1 MKYLG
6 NKVGNGLALGKV
18 YIINTKIPKIEKKT
32 LITDDEITKEKE
44 SLKVILNE
52 VVKDYEKLEKEAS
65 EDEIRQL
72 CNFYKILLNS
82 NSLITSMEEVIDK
95 EKCDRNEAI
104 TKVMKRKANE
114 LSLVDNAYL
123 KERSKDIEDVTN
135 KLLRK
140 SLGIKEIDL
149 SKLKEDTILVAE
161 EIPPSILLSSN
172 LNYVKGIVSELGGKT
187 SHVAILASTQGIP
200 SVFGIKEI
208 SKTLTDGEVI
218 YVNGNEGYIENNL
231 TDTKISEIKEKIKK
245 EEILKASL
253 VDMKDKPSKTKDD
266 KSLLITANAGELSE
280 LDKLLEVN
288 SDGIGLFRTEF
299 LFLNRSVE
307 PEEDYLFNVYK
318 TFAEKLNGK
327 QLIIRTLDIGG
338 DKKCPYIDIGKEQN
352 PFLGYR
358 AIRYCLDNKEFF
370 KVSLRAIL
378 RASYYGNIM
387 IMYPMISSLE
397 EIYKANEILDE
408 AKRELASKNI
418 PFNKNIKVGI
428 MIEVPSAAVIS
439 DILID
444 EVDFFSIGT
453 NDLIQY
459 TVAVDRLNPT
469 VSNLYSFYNP
479 GVIRLIKKT
488 INSCLD
494 KKEKFVGMCGEMA
507 ADPLAIIL
515 LVGLGLQEFSV
526 NASMVLKVKKLISM
540 IDSKEAKMIADKV
553 LTLKTAKEVENY
565 LEVCAKKIYGKYY

>member
-18 YIINTKIPKIEKKT
+18 YIINTKIPELKEKRLAT
-32 LITDDEITKEKE
+32 LEELTKEKE
-44 SLKVILNE
+44 ELKEVLDS
-52 VVKDYEKLEKEAS
+52 VVKDYEELEINAVSDDIK
-65 EDEIRQL
+65 QL

-82 NSLITSMEEVIDK
+82 KSLITSMEEVIDE
-95 EKCDRNEAI
+95 EKCDKITAI
-104 TKVMKRKANE
+104 TKVMKRKAEE

-135 KLLRK
+135 KLIRK
-140 SLGIKEIDL
+140 ALGIKEVDL
-149 SKLKEDTILVAE
+149 STLTEDTILVSE
-161 EIPPSILLSSN
+161 EIPPSVLLSN
-172 LNYVKGIVSELGGKT
+172 NIGHVKGIVSEIGGKT
-187 SHVAILASTQGIP
+187 SHVAILASTLGIP

-208 SKTLTDGEVI
+208 SKTLADGELI

-231 TDTKISEIKEKIKK
+231 TDTNINAIKEKIKK
-245 EEILKASL
+245 EELLKASL
-253 VDMKDKPSKTKDD
+253 VEMKDKESLTKDN
-266 KSLLITANAGELSE
+266 KSLEITANAGDLSE

-299 LFLNRSVE
+299 LFLNRSTA

-327 QLIIRTLDIGG
+327 PLIIRTLDIGG
-338 DKKCPYIDIGKEQN
+338 DKKCPYIDIGEEQN

-378 RASYYGNIM
+378 RASHYGNVM
-387 IMYPMISSLE
+387 IMYPFVSSLE
-397 EIYKANEILDE
+397 EVYKANEILDE

-488 INSCLD
+488 IDSSRD
-494 KKEKFVGMCGEMA
+494 KKGKFVGMCGEMA

-540 IDSKEAKMIADKV
+540 IDSKEAVLIANKV
-553 LTLKTAKEVENY
+553 LTLKTAKEIEAY
-565 LEVCAKKIYGKYY
+565 LDSKAKKIYGKYY

>member
-18 YIINTKIPKIEKKT
+18 YIINTKIPELKVQKLT
-32 LITDDEITKEKE
+32 TDEELTKEKE
-44 SLKVILNE
+44 ALKEVLNS
-52 VVKDYEKLEKEAS
+52 VVKDYEELETNAVS
-65 EDEIRQL
+65 EDIKQL

-82 NSLITSMEEVIDK
+82 KSLITSMEEVIDE
-95 EKCDRNEAI
+95 EKCDKLNAI
-104 TKVMKRKANE
+104 TKVMKRKAEE

-135 KLLRK
+135 KLIRK
-140 SLGIKEIDL
+140 ALGIKEVDL
-149 SKLKEDTILVAE
+149 SILTEDTILVSE
-161 EIPPSILLSSN
+161 EIPPSVLLSN
-172 LNYVKGIVSELGGKT
+172 NIDHVKGIVSEIGGKT
-187 SHVAILASTQGIP
+187 SHVAILASTLGIP

-208 SKTLTDGEVI
+208 SKTLTDGELI
-218 YVNGNEGYIENNL
+218 YVNGNEGFIENNL
-231 TDTKISEIKEKIKK
+231 TDTNINAIKEKIKK
-245 EEILKASL
+245 EELLKASL
-253 VDMKDKPSKTKDD
+253 QEMKDKESLTKDN
-266 KSLLITANAGELSE
+266 KSLEITANAGDLSE

-299 LFLNRSVE
+299 LFLNRSTA

-327 QLIIRTLDIGG
+327 PLIIRTLDIGG
-338 DKKCPYIDIGKEQN
+338 DKKCPYIDIGEEQN

-378 RASYYGNIM
+378 RASNYGNVM

-397 EIYKANEILDE
+397 EVYKANEILDE

-488 INSCLD
+488 IDSSRD
-494 KKEKFVGMCGEMA
+494 KKDKFVGMCGEMA

-515 LVGLGLQEFSV
+515 LVGLGLHEFSV

-540 IDSKEAKMIADKV
+540 IDSKEAEKIANKV
-553 LTLKTAKEVENY
+553 LTLKTAKEIEAY
-565 LEVCAKKIYGKYY
+565 LDSKAKKIYGKYY

>member
-18 YIINTKIPKIEKKT
+18 YIINTKIPELKEKRLAT
-32 LITDDEITKEKE
+32 LEELTKEKE
-44 SLKVILNE
+44 ELKEVLDS
-52 VVKDYEKLEKEAS
+52 VVKDYEELEINAVSDDIK
-65 EDEIRQL
+65 QL

-82 NSLITSMEEVIDK
+82 KSLITSMEEVIDE
-95 EKCDRNEAI
+95 EKCDKITAI
-104 TKVMKRKANE
+104 TKVMKRKAEE

-135 KLLRK
+135 KLIRK
-140 SLGIKEIDL
+140 ALGIKEVDL
-149 SKLKEDTILVAE
+149 STLTEDTILVSE
-161 EIPPSILLSSN
+161 EIPPSVLLSN
-172 LNYVKGIVSELGGKT
+172 NIGHVKGIVSEIGGKT
-187 SHVAILASTQGIP
+187 SHVAILASTLGIP

-208 SKTLTDGEVI
+208 SKTLTDGELI
-218 YVNGNEGYIENNL
+218 FVNGNEGYIENNL
-231 TDTKISEIKEKIKK
+231 TDTNINAIKEKIKK
-245 EEILKASL
+245 EELLKASL
-253 VDMKDKPSKTKDD
+253 VEMKDKPSLTKDN
-266 KSLLITANAGELSE
+266 KNLEITANAGDLSE

-299 LFLNRSVE
+299 LFLNRSTA

-327 QLIIRTLDIGG
+327 PLIIRTLDIGG
-338 DKKCPYIDIGKEQN
+338 DKKCPYIDIGDEQN

-378 RASYYGNIM
+378 RASHYGNVM
-387 IMYPMISSLE
+387 IMYPFVSSLE
-397 EIYKANEILDE
+397 EVYKANEILDE

-488 INSCLD
+488 IDSVKD
-494 KKEKFVGMCGEMA
+494 KKDKFVGMCGEMA

-540 IDSKEAKMIADKV
+540 IDSKEAEEIANKV
-553 LTLKTAKEVENY
+553 LTLKTAKEIEAY
-565 LEVCAKKIYGKYY
+565 LDSKAKKIYGKYY

>member
-18 YIINTKIPKIEKKT
+18 YIINTKIPELKEKRLAT
-32 LITDDEITKEKE
+32 LEELTKEKE
-44 SLKVILNE
+44 ELKEVLDN
-52 VVKDYEKLEKEAS
+52 VVKDYEELEINAVSDDIK
-65 EDEIRQL
+65 QL

-82 NSLITSMEEVIDK
+82 KSLITSMEEVIDE
-95 EKCDRNEAI
+95 EKCDKITAI
-104 TKVMKRKANE
+104 TKVMKRKAEE

-135 KLLRK
+135 KLIRK
-140 SLGIKEIDL
+140 ALGIKEVDL
-149 SKLKEDTILVAE
+149 STLTEDTILVSE
-161 EIPPSILLSSN
+161 EIPPSVLLSN
-172 LNYVKGIVSELGGKT
+172 NIGHVKGIVSEIGGKT
-187 SHVAILASTQGIP
+187 SHVAILASTLGIP

-208 SKTLTDGEVI
+208 SKTLTDGELI
-218 YVNGNEGYIENNL
+218 YVNGNEGFIENNL
-231 TDTKISEIKEKIKK
+231 TDTNINAIKEKIKK
-245 EEILKASL
+245 EELLKASL
-253 VDMKDKPSKTKDD
+253 VEMKDKPSLTKDN
-266 KSLLITANAGELSE
+266 KSLEITANAGDLSE

-299 LFLNRSVE
+299 LFLNRSTA

-327 QLIIRTLDIGG
+327 PLIIRTLDIGG
-338 DKKCPYIDIGKEQN
+338 DKKCPYIDIGEEQN

-378 RASYYGNIM
+378 RASNYGNVM
-387 IMYPMISSLE
+387 IMYPFVSSLE
-397 EIYKANEILDE
+397 EVYKANEILDE

-418 PFNKNIKVGI
+418 AFNKNIKVGI

-488 INSCLD
+488 IDSCLD
-494 KKEKFVGMCGEMA
+494 KKDKFVGMCGEMA

-515 LVGLGLQEFSV
+515 LVGLGLHEFSV

-540 IDSKEAKMIADKV
+540 IDSREAKEITEHV
-553 LTLKTAKEVENY
+553 LTLKTSKEVEAY
-565 LEVCAKKIYGKYY
+565 LDMEAKKIYGKYY

>member
-18 YIINTKIPKIEKKT
+18 YIINTKIPELKT
-32 LITDDEITKEKE
+32 QKLTTDEELSKEKDD
-44 SLKVILNE
+44 LKSVLDSVI
-52 VVKDYEKLEKEAS
+52 KDYEELEISAVSDDIK
-65 EDEIRQL
+65 QL

-82 NSLITSMEEVIDK
+82 KSLITSMEEVIDE
-95 EKCDRNEAI
+95 EKCDKITAI
-104 TKVMKRKANE
+104 TKVMKRKAEE

-135 KLLRK
+135 KLIRK
-140 SLGIKEIDL
+140 ALGLKEIDL
-149 SKLKEDTILVAE
+149 SALTEDTILVAE
-161 EIPPSILLSSN
+161 SIPPSVLLSN
-172 LNYVKGIVSELGGKT
+172 NIDHVKGIVSEIGGKT
-187 SHVAILASTQGIP
+187 SHVAILASTLGIP

-208 SKTLTDGEVI
+208 SKTLTDGELI

-231 TDTKISEIKEKIKK
+231 TDTNINTIKGKISK
-245 EEILKASL
+245 EELLKESL
-253 VDMKDKPSKTKDD
+253 IEMKDKPSLTKDN
-266 KSLLITANAGELSE
+266 KSLEITANAGDLSE

-299 LFLNRSVE
+299 LFLNRSVS

-327 QLIIRTLDIGG
+327 PLIIRTLDIGG
-338 DKKCPYIDIGKEQN
+338 DKKCPYLDIGDEQN

-378 RASYYGNIM
+378 RASHYGNVM

-488 INSCLD
+488 IDAAKN

-515 LVGLGLQEFSV
+515 LVGLGLHEFSV

-540 IDSKEAKMIADKV
+540 IDSKEAVLIANKV
-553 LTLKTAKEVENY
+553 LTLKTAKEVEAY
-565 LEVCAKKIYGKYY
+565 LDSEAKKIYGKYY

>member
-104 TKVMKRKANE
+104 TKVMKRKADE

-123 KERSKDIEDVTN
+123 KMRSKDIEDVTN

-140 SLGIKEIDL
+140 SLGINEIDL

-172 LNYVKGIVSELGGKT
+172 LGYVKGIVSELGGKT
-187 SHVAILASTQGIP
+187 SHVAILASTLGIP

-208 SKTLTDGEVI
+208 SKTLTDGELI
-218 YVNGNEGYIENNL
+218 YVNGNESYIENNL
-231 TDTKISEIKEKIKK
+231 TNTKINEIKDKIKK
-245 EEILKASL
+245 EELLKASL
-253 VDMKDKPSKTKDD
+253 EEMKDKPSLTKDN
-266 KSLLITANAGELSE
+266 KPLLITANAGELSE

-299 LFLNRSVE
+299 LFLNRSVA
-307 PEEDYLFNVYK
+307 PDEEYLFNIYK
-318 TFAEKLNGK
+318 TFAEKFK
-327 QLIIRTLDIGG
+327 EKPLIIRTLDIGG
-338 DKKCPYIDIGKEQN
+338 DKKCPYLDIKEEQN

-370 KVSLRAIL
+370 KVSLRAML
-378 RASYYGNIM
+378 RASHYGNVM

-397 EIYKANEILDE
+397 EIYKASEILDE

-428 MIEVPSAAVIS
+428 MVEVPSTAIIS
-439 DILID
+439 DMLID

-488 INSCLD
+488 IDSCLD

-526 NASMVLKVKKLISM
+526 NASMVLKVKKLISL
-540 IDSKEAKMIADKV
+540 IDSKEAKEIANKV
-553 LTLKTAKEVENY
+553 LTLKTAKEIETY

>member
-32 LITDDEITKEKE
+32 LITAEEIAKEKE
-44 SLKVILNE
+44 SLKLTLNE
-52 VVKDYEKLEKEAS
+52 VVKDYEKLEVEAS

-82 NSLITSMEEVIDK
+82 NSLITAMEEEIEK
-95 EKCDRNEAI
+95 EKCDKLTAI
-104 TKVMKRKANE
+104 TKVMKRKADE
-114 LSLVDNAYL
+114 LALVDNAYL

-135 KLLRK
+135 KLIRK
-140 SLGIKEIDL
+140 ALGIKEIDL
-149 SKLKEDTILVAE
+149 STIKEDTILVAE

-172 LNYVKGIVSELGGKT
+172 LGYIKGIVSEIGGKT
-187 SHVAILASTQGIP
+187 SHVAILASTLGIP

-208 SKTLTDGEVI
+208 SKTLTDGEHI

-231 TDTKISEIKEKIKK
+231 TDTKISDIKEKIKK
-245 EEILKASL
+245 EELLKASL
-253 VDMKDKPSKTKDD
+253 EEMKDKASLTKDN
-266 KSLLITANAGELSE
+266 KPLLITANAGELSE

-299 LFLNRSVE
+299 LFLNRSVA
-307 PEEDYLFNVYK
+307 PDEEYLFNVYK
-318 TFAEKLNGK
+318 TFAEKFK
-327 QLIIRTLDIGG
+327 EKPLIIRTLDIGG
-338 DKKCPYIDIGKEQN
+338 DKKCSYLDIKEEQN

-378 RASYYGNIM
+378 RASHYGNVM

-397 EIYKANEILDE
+397 EIYRASEILDE
-408 AKRELASKNI
+408 AKAELASNNI

-428 MIEVPSAAVIS
+428 MVEVPSTAVMA
-439 DILID
+439 DMLID

-479 GVIRLIKKT
+479 GVIRLIKNT
-488 INSCLD
+488 IDAAKD
-494 KKEKFVGMCGEMA
+494 KKDKFVGMCGEMA

-526 NASMVLKVKKLISM
+526 NASMVLKVKKLISL
-540 IDSKEAKMIADKV
+540 IDSNEAKEIANKV
-553 LTLKTAKEVENY
+553 LTLKTAKEIESY
-565 LEVCAKKIYGKYY
+565 LDSEAKKIYGKYY

>member
-1 MKYLG
+1 M
-6 NKVGNGLALGKV
+6 
-18 YIINTKIPKIEKKT
+18 
-32 LITDDEITKEKE
+32 
-44 SLKVILNE
+44 
-52 VVKDYEKLEKEAS
+52 
-65 EDEIRQL
+65 
-72 CNFYKILLNS
+72 
-82 NSLITSMEEVIDK
+82 
-95 EKCDRNEAI
+95 
-104 TKVMKRKANE
+104 
-114 LSLVDNAYL
+114 
-123 KERSKDIEDVTN
+123 
-135 KLLRK
+135 
-140 SLGIKEIDL
+140 
-149 SKLKEDTILVAE
+149 
-161 EIPPSILLSSN
+161 
-172 LNYVKGIVSELGGKT
+172 
-187 SHVAILASTQGIP
+187 AILASTLGIP

-208 SKTLTDGEVI
+208 SKTLTDGELI
-218 YVNGNEGYIENNL
+218 YVNGNEGFIENNL
-231 TDTKISEIKEKIKK
+231 TDTNINAIKEKIKK
-245 EEILKASL
+245 EELLKASL
-253 VDMKDKPSKTKDD
+253 VEMKDKESLTKDN
-266 KSLLITANAGELSE
+266 KSLEITANAGDLSE

-299 LFLNRSVE
+299 LFLNRSTA

-327 QLIIRTLDIGG
+327 PLIIRTLDIGG
-338 DKKCPYIDIGKEQN
+338 DKKCPYIDIGEEQN

-378 RASYYGNIM
+378 RASHYGNVM
-387 IMYPMISSLE
+387 IMYPFVSSLE
-397 EIYKANEILDE
+397 EVYKANEILDE

-488 INSCLD
+488 IDSCLD
-494 KKEKFVGMCGEMA
+494 KKDKFVGMCGEMA

-515 LVGLGLQEFSV
+515 LVGLGLHEFSV

-540 IDSKEAKMIADKV
+540 IDSREAKEIANKV
-553 LTLKTAKEVENY
+553 ITLKTAKEVEAY
-565 LEVCAKKIYGKYY
+565 LDKEAKKIYGKYY

>member
-32 LITDDEITKEKE
+32 LITADEINSEKE
-44 SLKVILNE
+44 SLKLTLNE
-52 VVKDYEKLEKEAS
+52 VVKDYEKLEMEAS

-82 NSLITSMEEVIDK
+82 NSLITSMEEEIEK
-95 EKCDRNEAI
+95 EKCDKLTAI
-104 TKVMKRKANE
+104 TKVMKRKADE
-114 LSLVDNAYL
+114 LALVDNAYL

-135 KLLRK
+135 KLIRK
-140 SLGIKEIDL
+140 ALGIKEIDL
-149 SKLKEDTILVAE
+149 STIKEDTILVAE

-172 LNYVKGIVSELGGKT
+172 LGYIKGIVSEIGGKT
-187 SHVAILASTQGIP
+187 SHVAILASTLGIP

-208 SKTLTDGEVI
+208 SKTLTDGELI

-231 TDTKISEIKEKIKK
+231 TDTKISDIKEKIKK
-245 EEILKASL
+245 EELLKASL
-253 VDMKDKPSKTKDD
+253 EEMKDKPSLTKDN

-299 LFLNRSVE
+299 LFLNRSVA
-307 PEEDYLFNVYK
+307 PDEEYLFNVYK
-318 TFAEKLNGK
+318 TFAEKFK
-327 QLIIRTLDIGG
+327 EKPLIIRTLDIGG
-338 DKKCPYIDIGKEQN
+338 DKICSYLDIKEEQN

-378 RASYYGNIM
+378 RASHYGNVM

-397 EIYKANEILDE
+397 EIYRASEILDE
-408 AKRELASKNI
+408 AKAELASNNI

-428 MIEVPSAAVIS
+428 MVEVPSTAVMA
-439 DILID
+439 DMLID

-479 GVIRLIKKT
+479 GVIRLIKNT
-488 INSCLD
+488 IDAAKD
-494 KKEKFVGMCGEMA
+494 KKDKFVGMCGEMA

-526 NASMVLKVKKLISM
+526 NASMVLKVKKLISL
-540 IDSKEAKMIADKV
+540 IDSNEAKEIANKV
-553 LTLKTAKEVENY
+553 LTLKTAKEIESY

>member
-32 LITDDEITKEKE
+32 LITAEEIAKEKE
-44 SLKVILNE
+44 SLKLTLNE
-52 VVKDYEKLEKEAS
+52 VVKDYEKLEVEAS

-82 NSLITSMEEVIDK
+82 NSLITAMEEEIEK
-95 EKCDRNEAI
+95 EKCDKLTAI
-104 TKVMKRKANE
+104 TKVMKRKADE
-114 LSLVDNAYL
+114 LALVDNAYL

-135 KLLRK
+135 KLIRK
-140 SLGIKEIDL
+140 ALGIKEIDL
-149 SKLKEDTILVAE
+149 STIKEDTILVAE

-172 LNYVKGIVSELGGKT
+172 LGYIKGIVSEIGGKT
-187 SHVAILASTQGIP
+187 SHVAILASTLGIP

-208 SKTLTDGEVI
+208 SKTLTDGELI

-231 TDTKISEIKEKIKK
+231 TDTKINEIKEKIKK
-245 EEILKASL
+245 EELLKASL
-253 VDMKDKPSKTKDD
+253 EEMKDKASLTKDN
-266 KSLLITANAGELSE
+266 KPLLITANAGELSE

-299 LFLNRSVE
+299 LFLNRSVA
-307 PEEDYLFNVYK
+307 PDEEYLFNVYK
-318 TFAEKLNGK
+318 TFAKKFKEKP
-327 QLIIRTLDIGG
+327 LIIRTLDIGG
-338 DKKCPYIDIGKEQN
+338 DKKCSYLDIKEEQN

-378 RASYYGNIM
+378 RASHYGNVM

-397 EIYKANEILDE
+397 EIYRASEILDE
-408 AKRELASKNI
+408 AKAELASNNI

-428 MIEVPSAAVIS
+428 MVEVPSTAVMA
-439 DILID
+439 DMLID

-479 GVIRLIKKT
+479 GVIRLIKNT
-488 INSCLD
+488 IDAAKD
-494 KKEKFVGMCGEMA
+494 KKDKFVGMCGEMA

-526 NASMVLKVKKLISM
+526 NASMVLKVKKLISL
-540 IDSKEAKMIADKV
+540 IDSNEAKEIANKV
-553 LTLKTAKEVENY
+553 LTLKTAKEIESY
-565 LEVCAKKIYGKYY
+565 LDSEAKKIYGKYY

>member
-18 YIINTKIPKIEKKT
+18 YIINTKIPELKEKRLAT
-32 LITDDEITKEKE
+32 LEELTKEKE
-44 SLKVILNE
+44 ELKEVLDS
-52 VVKDYEKLEKEAS
+52 VVKDYEELEINAVSDDIK
-65 EDEIRQL
+65 QL

-82 NSLITSMEEVIDK
+82 KSLITSMEEVIDE
-95 EKCDRNEAI
+95 EKCDKITAI
-104 TKVMKRKANE
+104 TKVMKRKAEE

-135 KLLRK
+135 KLIRK
-140 SLGIKEIDL
+140 ALGIKEVDL
-149 SKLKEDTILVAE
+149 STLTEDTILVSE
-161 EIPPSILLSSN
+161 EIPPSVLLSN
-172 LNYVKGIVSELGGKT
+172 NIGHVKGIVSEIGGKT
-187 SHVAILASTQGIP
+187 SHVAILASTLGIP

-208 SKTLTDGEVI
+208 SKTLTDGELI
-218 YVNGNEGYIENNL
+218 YVNGNEGFIENNL
-231 TDTKISEIKEKIKK
+231 TDTNINAIKEKIKK
-245 EEILKASL
+245 EELLKASL
-253 VDMKDKPSKTKDD
+253 QEMKDKPSLTKDN
-266 KSLLITANAGELSE
+266 KSLEITANAGDLSE

-299 LFLNRSVE
+299 LFLNRSTA

-327 QLIIRTLDIGG
+327 PLIIRTLDIGG
-338 DKKCPYIDIGKEQN
+338 DKKCPYIDIGEEKN

-378 RASYYGNIM
+378 RASNYGNVM

-397 EIYKANEILDE
+397 EVYKANEILDE

-488 INSCLD
+488 IDSSRD
-494 KKEKFVGMCGEMA
+494 KKGKFVGMCGEMA

-540 IDSKEAKMIADKV
+540 IDSKEAEKIANKV
-553 LTLKTAKEVENY
+553 LTLKTAKEVEAY
-565 LEVCAKKIYGKYY
+565 LDMEAKKIYGKYY

>member
-18 YIINTKIPKIEKKT
+18 YIINTKIPELKAKRLT
-32 LITDDEITKEKE
+32 TDEELKKEKE
-44 SLKVILNE
+44 DLKEILDS
-52 VVKDYEKLEKEAS
+52 VVKDYEELEINAVSDDIK
-65 EDEIRQL
+65 QL

-82 NSLITSMEEVIDK
+82 KSLITSMEEVIDE
-95 EKCDRNEAI
+95 EKCDKITAI
-104 TKVMKRKANE
+104 TKVMKRKAEE

-135 KLLRK
+135 KLIRK
-140 SLGIKEIDL
+140 ALGIKEVDL
-149 SKLKEDTILVAE
+149 STLTEDTILVSE
-161 EIPPSILLSSN
+161 EIPPSVLLSN
-172 LNYVKGIVSELGGKT
+172 NIGHVKGIVSEIGGKT
-187 SHVAILASTQGIP
+187 SHVAILASTLGIP

-208 SKTLTDGEVI
+208 SKTLADGELI

-231 TDTKISEIKEKIKK
+231 TDTNINAIKEKIKK
-245 EEILKASL
+245 EELLKASL
-253 VDMKDKPSKTKDD
+253 VEMKDKESLTEDN
-266 KSLLITANAGELSE
+266 KSLEITANAGDLSE

-299 LFLNRSVE
+299 LFLNRSTA

-327 QLIIRTLDIGG
+327 PLIIRTLDIGG
-338 DKKCPYIDIGKEQN
+338 DKKCPYIDIGEEQN

-378 RASYYGNIM
+378 RASHYGNVM
-387 IMYPMISSLE
+387 IMYPFVSSLE
-397 EIYKANEILDE
+397 EVYKTNEILDE

-488 INSCLD
+488 IDSSRD
-494 KKEKFVGMCGEMA
+494 KKDKFVGMCGEMA

-515 LVGLGLQEFSV
+515 LVGLGLHEFSV

-540 IDSKEAKMIADKV
+540 IDSKEAEEIANKV
-553 LTLKTAKEVENY
+553 LTLKTAKEIEAY
-565 LEVCAKKIYGKYY
+565 LDSKAKKIYGKYY

>member
-32 LITDDEITKEKE
+32 LITAEEIAKEKE
-44 SLKVILNE
+44 SLKLTLNE
-52 VVKDYEKLEKEAS
+52 VVKDYEKLEVEAS

-82 NSLITSMEEVIDK
+82 NSLITAMEEEIEK
-95 EKCDRNEAI
+95 EKCDKLTAI
-104 TKVMKRKANE
+104 TKVMKRKADE
-114 LSLVDNAYL
+114 LALVDNAYL
-123 KERSKDIEDVTN
+123 KERSKDIDDVTN
-135 KLLRK
+135 KLIRK
-140 SLGIKEIDL
+140 ALGIKEIDL
-149 SKLKEDTILVAE
+149 STIKEDTILVAE

-172 LNYVKGIVSELGGKT
+172 LGYIKGIVSEIGGKT
-187 SHVAILASTQGIP
+187 SHVAILASTLGIP

-208 SKTLTDGEVI
+208 SKTLTDGELI

-231 TDTKISEIKEKIKK
+231 TDTKISDIKEKIKK
-245 EEILKASL
+245 EELLKASL
-253 VDMKDKPSKTKDD
+253 EEMKDKASLTKDN
-266 KSLLITANAGELSE
+266 KPLLITANAGELSE

-299 LFLNRSVE
+299 LFLNRSVA
-307 PEEDYLFNVYK
+307 PDEEYLFNVYK
-318 TFAEKLNGK
+318 TFAEKFK
-327 QLIIRTLDIGG
+327 EKPLIIRTLDIGG
-338 DKKCPYIDIGKEQN
+338 DKKCSYLDIKEEQN

-378 RASYYGNIM
+378 RASHYGNVM

-397 EIYKANEILDE
+397 EIYRASEILDE
-408 AKRELASKNI
+408 AKAELASNNI

-428 MIEVPSAAVIS
+428 MVEVPSTAVMA
-439 DILID
+439 DMLID

-479 GVIRLIKKT
+479 GVIRLIKNT
-488 INSCLD
+488 IDAAKD
-494 KKEKFVGMCGEMA
+494 KKDKFVGMCGEMA

-515 LVGLGLQEFSV
+515 LVGLGLHEFSV

-540 IDSKEAKMIADKV
+540 IDSREAKEIADYV
-553 LTLKTAKEVENY
+553 LTLKTAKEVEAY
-565 LEVCAKKIYGKYY
+565 LDGEAKKIYGKYY

>member
-32 LITDDEITKEKE
+32 LITAEEIAKEKE
-44 SLKVILNE
+44 SLKLTLNE
-52 VVKDYEKLEKEAS
+52 VVKDYEKLEVEAS

-82 NSLITSMEEVIDK
+82 NSLITSMEEEIEK
-95 EKCDRNEAI
+95 EKCDKLTAI
-104 TKVMKRKANE
+104 TKVMKRKADE
-114 LSLVDNAYL
+114 LALVDNAYL

-135 KLLRK
+135 KLIRK
-140 SLGIKEIDL
+140 ALGIKEIDL
-149 SKLKEDTILVAE
+149 STIKEDTILVAE

-172 LNYVKGIVSELGGKT
+172 LGYIKGIVSEIGGKT
-187 SHVAILASTQGIP
+187 SHVAILASTLGIP

-208 SKTLTDGEVI
+208 SKTLTDGELI

-231 TDTKISEIKEKIKK
+231 TDTKINEIKEKIKK
-245 EEILKASL
+245 EELLKASL
-253 VDMKDKPSKTKDD
+253 EEMKDKPSLTKDN

-299 LFLNRSVE
+299 LFLNRSVA
-307 PEEDYLFNVYK
+307 PDEEYLFNVYK
-318 TFAEKLNGK
+318 TFAEKFK
-327 QLIIRTLDIGG
+327 EKPLIIRTLDIGG
-338 DKKCPYIDIGKEQN
+338 DKKCSYLDIKEEQN

-378 RASYYGNIM
+378 RASHYGNVM

-397 EIYKANEILDE
+397 EIYRASEILDE
-408 AKRELASKNI
+408 AKAELASNNI

-428 MIEVPSAAVIS
+428 MVEVPSTAVMA
-439 DILID
+439 DMLID

-479 GVIRLIKKT
+479 GVIRLIKNT
-488 INSCLD
+488 IDAAKD
-494 KKEKFVGMCGEMA
+494 KKDKFVGMCGEMA

-526 NASMVLKVKKLISM
+526 NASMVLKVKKLISL
-540 IDSKEAKMIADKV
+540 IDSNEAKEIANKV
-553 LTLKTAKEVENY
+553 LTLKTAKEIESY
-565 LEVCAKKIYGKYY
+565 LDSEAKKIYGKYY

>member
-18 YIINTKIPKIEKKT
+18 YIINNKIPELKTKKLET
-32 LITDDEITKEKE
+32 LEELTKEKE
-44 SLKVILNE
+44 ELKEVLDS
-52 VVKDYEKLEKEAS
+52 VVKDYEELETNAVS
-65 EDEIRQL
+65 EDIKQL

-82 NSLITSMEEVIDK
+82 KSLITSMEEVIDE
-95 EKCDRNEAI
+95 EKCDKITAI
-104 TKVMKRKANE
+104 TKVMKRKAEE

-135 KLLRK
+135 KLIRK
-140 SLGIKEIDL
+140 ALGIKEVDL
-149 SKLKEDTILVAE
+149 STLTEDTILVSE
-161 EIPPSILLSSN
+161 EIPPSVLLSN
-172 LNYVKGIVSELGGKT
+172 NIGHVKGIVSEIGGKT
-187 SHVAILASTQGIP
+187 SHVAILASTLGIP

-208 SKTLTDGEVI
+208 SKTLTDGELI
-218 YVNGNEGYIENNL
+218 YVNGNEGFIENNL
-231 TDTKISEIKEKIKK
+231 TDTNINAIKEKIKK
-245 EEILKASL
+245 EELLKASL
-253 VDMKDKPSKTKDD
+253 VEMKDKPSLTKDN
-266 KSLLITANAGELSE
+266 KSLEITANAGDLSE

-299 LFLNRSVE
+299 LFLNRSTA

-327 QLIIRTLDIGG
+327 PLIIRTLDIGG
-338 DKKCPYIDIGKEQN
+338 DKKCPYIDIGEEQN

-378 RASYYGNIM
+378 RASNYGNVM

-397 EIYKANEILDE
+397 EVYKANEILDE

-488 INSCLD
+488 IDSASG
-494 KKEKFVGMCGEMA
+494 KKDKFVGMCGEMA

-515 LVGLGLQEFSV
+515 LVGLGLHEFSV

-540 IDSKEAKMIADKV
+540 IDSKEAEKIANKV
-553 LTLKTAKEVENY
+553 LTLKTAKEVEAY
-565 LEVCAKKIYGKYY
+565 LDNEAKKIYGKYY

>member
-18 YIINTKIPKIEKKT
+18 YIINTKIPELKVQKLTTDEK
-32 LITDDEITKEKE
+32 LTKEKE
-44 SLKVILNE
+44 ALKEVLNS
-52 VVKDYEKLEKEAS
+52 VVKDYEELETNAVS
-65 EDEIRQL
+65 EDIKQL

-82 NSLITSMEEVIDK
+82 KSLITSMEEVIDE
-95 EKCDRNEAI
+95 EKCDKITAI
-104 TKVMKRKANE
+104 TKVMKRKAEE

-135 KLLRK
+135 KLIRK
-140 SLGIKEIDL
+140 ALGIKEVDL
-149 SKLKEDTILVAE
+149 SILTEDTILVSE
-161 EIPPSILLSSN
+161 EIPPSVLLSN
-172 LNYVKGIVSELGGKT
+172 NIDHVKGIVSEIGGKT
-187 SHVAILASTQGIP
+187 SHVAILASTLGIP

-208 SKTLTDGEVI
+208 SKTLTDGELI
-218 YVNGNEGYIENNL
+218 YVNGNEGFIENNL
-231 TDTKISEIKEKIKK
+231 TDTNINAIKEKIKK
-245 EEILKASL
+245 EELLKASL
-253 VDMKDKPSKTKDD
+253 VEMKDKPSLTKDN
-266 KSLLITANAGELSE
+266 KSLEITANAGDLSE

-299 LFLNRSVE
+299 LFLNRSTA

-327 QLIIRTLDIGG
+327 PLIIRTLDIGG
-338 DKKCPYIDIGKEQN
+338 DKKCPYIDIGEEQN

-378 RASYYGNIM
+378 RASNYGNVM
-387 IMYPMISSLE
+387 IMYPFVSSLE

-488 INSCLD
+488 IDSVKD
-494 KKEKFVGMCGEMA
+494 KKDKFVGMCGEMA

-515 LVGLGLQEFSV
+515 LVGLGLHEFSV

-540 IDSKEAKMIADKV
+540 IDSKEAVLIANKV
-553 LTLKTAKEVENY
+553 LTLKTAKEVEAY
-565 LEVCAKKIYGKYY
+565 LEMCAKRIYGKYY

>member
-18 YIINTKIPKIEKKT
+18 YIINTKIPELKEKKLET
-32 LITDDEITKEKE
+32 LEELTKEKE
-44 SLKVILNE
+44 ELKEVLDS
-52 VVKDYEKLEKEAS
+52 VVKDYEELETSAVSDDIK
-65 EDEIRQL
+65 QL

-82 NSLITSMEEVIDK
+82 KSLITSMEEVIDE
-95 EKCDRNEAI
+95 EKCDKLTAI
-104 TKVMKRKANE
+104 TKVMKRKAEE

-123 KERSKDIEDVTN
+123 KMRSKDIEDVTN
-135 KLLRK
+135 KLIRK
-140 SLGIKEIDL
+140 ALGIKEVDL
-149 SKLKEDTILVAE
+149 STLTEDTILVSE
-161 EIPPSILLSSN
+161 EIPPSVLLSN
-172 LNYVKGIVSELGGKT
+172 NIGHVKGIVSEIGGKT
-187 SHVAILASTQGIP
+187 SHVAILASTLGIP

-208 SKTLTDGEVI
+208 SKTLTDGELI
-218 YVNGNEGYIENNL
+218 YVNGNEGFIENNL
-231 TDTKISEIKEKIKK
+231 TDTNINVIKEKIKK
-245 EEILKASL
+245 EELLKASL
-253 VDMKDKPSKTKDD
+253 QEMKDKESLTKDN
-266 KSLLITANAGELSE
+266 KSLEITANAGDLSE

-299 LFLNRSVE
+299 LFLNRSTA

-327 QLIIRTLDIGG
+327 PLIIRTLDIGG
-338 DKKCPYIDIGKEQN
+338 DKKCPYIDIGTEQN

-378 RASYYGNIM
+378 RASHYGNVM

-397 EIYKANEILDE
+397 EVYKANEILDE

-488 INSCLD
+488 IDSSIA
-494 KKEKFVGMCGEMA
+494 KKDKFVGMCGEMA

-515 LVGLGLQEFSV
+515 LVGLGLHEFSV

-540 IDSKEAKMIADKV
+540 IDSKEAEAIANKV
-553 LTLKTAKEVENY
+553 LTLKTAKEIEAY
-565 LEVCAKKIYGKYY
+565 LDSKAKKIYGKYY

>member
-18 YIINTKIPKIEKKT
+18 YIINTKIPELKEKRLAT
-32 LITDDEITKEKE
+32 LEELTKEKE
-44 SLKVILNE
+44 ELKEVLDS
-52 VVKDYEKLEKEAS
+52 VVKDYEELEINAVS
-65 EDEIRQL
+65 EDIKQL

-82 NSLITSMEEVIDK
+82 KSLITSMEEVIDE
-95 EKCDRNEAI
+95 EKCDKLTSI
-104 TKVMKRKANE
+104 TKVMKRKAEE

-135 KLLRK
+135 KLIRK
-140 SLGIKEIDL
+140 ALGIKEVDL
-149 SKLKEDTILVAE
+149 STLTEDTILVSE
-161 EIPPSILLSSN
+161 EIPPSVLLSN
-172 LNYVKGIVSELGGKT
+172 NIGHVKGIVSEIGGKT
-187 SHVAILASTQGIP
+187 SHVAILASTLGIP

-208 SKTLTDGEVI
+208 SKTLTDGELI
-218 YVNGNEGYIENNL
+218 YVNGNEGFIENNL
-231 TDTKISEIKEKIKK
+231 TDTNINAIKEKIKK
-245 EEILKASL
+245 EELLKASL
-253 VDMKDKPSKTKDD
+253 VEMKDKESLTKDN
-266 KSLLITANAGELSE
+266 KSLEITANAGDLSE

-299 LFLNRSVE
+299 LFLNRSTA

-327 QLIIRTLDIGG
+327 PLIIRTLDIGG
-338 DKKCPYIDIGKEQN
+338 DKKCPYIDIGEEQN

-378 RASYYGNIM
+378 RASNYGNVM

-397 EIYKANEILDE
+397 EVYKANEILDE

-439 DILID
+439 NILID

-488 INSCLD
+488 IDSVKD
-494 KKEKFVGMCGEMA
+494 KKDKFVGMCGEMA

-515 LVGLGLQEFSV
+515 LVGLGLHEFSV

-540 IDSKEAKMIADKV
+540 IDSKEAEEIANKV
-553 LTLKTAKEVENY
+553 LTLKTAKEVEAY
-565 LEVCAKKIYGKYY
+565 LDGEAKKIYGEYY

>member
-18 YIINTKIPKIEKKT
+18 YIINTKIPELKEKRLAT
-32 LITDDEITKEKE
+32 LEELTKEKE
-44 SLKVILNE
+44 ELKEVLDS
-52 VVKDYEKLEKEAS
+52 VVKDYEELEINAVSDDIK
-65 EDEIRQL
+65 QL

-82 NSLITSMEEVIDK
+82 KSLITSMEEVIDE
-95 EKCDRNEAI
+95 EKCDKITAI
-104 TKVMKRKANE
+104 TKVMKRKAEE

-135 KLLRK
+135 KLIRK
-140 SLGIKEIDL
+140 ALGIKEVDL
-149 SKLKEDTILVAE
+149 STLTEDTILVSE
-161 EIPPSILLSSN
+161 EIPPSVLLSN
-172 LNYVKGIVSELGGKT
+172 NIGHVKGIVSEIGGKT
-187 SHVAILASTQGIP
+187 SHVAILASTLGIP

-208 SKTLTDGEVI
+208 SKTLTDGELI
-218 YVNGNEGYIENNL
+218 YVNGNEGFIENNL
-231 TDTKISEIKEKIKK
+231 TDTNINAIKEKIKK
-245 EEILKASL
+245 EELLKASL
-253 VDMKDKPSKTKDD
+253 VEMKDKPSLTKDN
-266 KSLLITANAGELSE
+266 KSLEITANAGDLSE

-299 LFLNRSVE
+299 LFLNRSTA

-327 QLIIRTLDIGG
+327 PLIIRTLDIGG
-338 DKKCPYIDIGKEQN
+338 DKKCPYIDIGEEQN

-378 RASYYGNIM
+378 RASHYGNVM

-418 PFNKNIKVGI
+418 PFNENIKVGI
-428 MIEVPSAAVIS
+428 MIEVPSTAIMA
-439 DILID
+439 DMLID

-479 GVIRLIKKT
+479 GVIRLIKNT
-488 INSCLD
+488 IDSLKN

-515 LVGLGLQEFSV
+515 LVGLGLEEFSV

-540 IDSKEAKMIADKV
+540 IDSKKAEDIADKV
-553 LTLKTAKEVENY
+553 LTLKTSKEIEAY
-565 LEVCAKKIYGKYY
+565 LDSEAKKIYGEYY

>member
-1 MKYLG
+1 MRYLG

-18 YIINTKIPKIEKKT
+18 YIINTKIPELKEKSLTT
-32 LITDDEITKEKE
+32 LEELTKEKE
-44 SLKVILNE
+44 ELKEVLDS
-52 VVKDYEKLEKEAS
+52 VVKDYEELEINAVSDDIK
-65 EDEIRQL
+65 QL

-82 NSLITSMEEVIDK
+82 KSLITSMEEVIDE
-95 EKCDRNEAI
+95 EKCDKITAI
-104 TKVMKRKANE
+104 TKVMKRKAEE

-135 KLLRK
+135 KLIRK
-140 SLGIKEIDL
+140 ALGIKEVDL
-149 SKLKEDTILVAE
+149 STLTEDTILISE
-161 EIPPSILLSSN
+161 EIPPSVLLSN
-172 LNYVKGIVSELGGKT
+172 NIGHVKGIVSEIGGKT
-187 SHVAILASTQGIP
+187 SHVAILASTLGIP

-208 SKTLTDGEVI
+208 SKTLTDGELI

-231 TDTKISEIKEKIKK
+231 TDTNIDVIKEKIKK
-245 EEILKASL
+245 EELLKASL
-253 VDMKDKPSKTKDD
+253 VEMKDKPSLTKDN
-266 KSLLITANAGELSE
+266 KNLEITANAGDLSE

-299 LFLNRSVE
+299 LFLNRSTA

-327 QLIIRTLDIGG
+327 PLIIRTLDIGG
-338 DKKCPYIDIGKEQN
+338 DKKCPYIDIGEEQN

-378 RASYYGNIM
+378 RASHYGNVM

-397 EIYKANEILDE
+397 EVYKANEILDE

-488 INSCLD
+488 IDSVKD
-494 KKEKFVGMCGEMA
+494 KKDKFVGMCGEMA

-515 LVGLGLQEFSV
+515 LVGLGLHEFSV
-526 NASMVLKVKKLISM
+526 NASMILKVKKLISM
-540 IDSKEAKMIADKV
+540 IDSKEAKEITEHV
-553 LTLKTAKEVENY
+553 LTLKTSKEVETY
-565 LEVCAKKIYGKYY
+565 LDMEAKKIYGRYY

>member
-18 YIINTKIPKIEKKT
+18 NIINTKIPELKEKSLTT
-32 LITDDEITKEKE
+32 LEELTKEKE
-44 SLKVILNE
+44 ELIKGLDSVGKE
-52 VVKDYEKLEKEAS
+52 YEELEINPVSDHIK
-65 EDEIRQL
+65 QL
-72 CNFYKILLNS
+72 CNLYKILLNS
-82 NSLITSMEEVIDK
+82 KSLITSMEEVIDE
-95 EKCDRNEAI
+95 EKCDKITAI
-104 TKVMKRKANE
+104 TKVMKRKAEE

-135 KLLRK
+135 KLIRK
-140 SLGIKEIDL
+140 ALGIKEVDL
-149 SKLKEDTILVAE
+149 STLTEDTILVSE
-161 EIPPSILLSSN
+161 EILPSVLLSN
-172 LNYVKGIVSELGGKT
+172 NIGHVKGIVSEIGGKT
-187 SHVAILASTQGIP
+187 SHVAILASTLGIP

-208 SKTLTDGEVI
+208 SKTLTDGELI
-218 YVNGNEGYIENNL
+218 FVNGNEGYIENNL
-231 TDTKISEIKEKIKK
+231 TDTNINVIKEKIKK
-245 EEILKASL
+245 EELLKASL
-253 VDMKDKPSKTKDD
+253 VEMKDKESLTKDN
-266 KSLLITANAGELSE
+266 KSLEITANAGDLSE

-299 LFLNRSVE
+299 LFLNRSTA

-327 QLIIRTLDIGG
+327 ALIIRTLDIGG
-338 DKKCPYIDIGKEQN
+338 DKKCPYIDIGEEQN

-378 RASYYGNIM
+378 RASHYGNVM
-387 IMYPMISSLE
+387 IMYPFVSSLE
-397 EIYKANEILDE
+397 EVYKANEILDE

-439 DILID
+439 NILID

-488 INSCLD
+488 IDSVKD
-494 KKEKFVGMCGEMA
+494 KKDKFVGMCGEMA

-515 LVGLGLQEFSV
+515 LVGLGLHEFSV

-540 IDSKEAKMIADKV
+540 IDSKKAMLIANKV
-553 LTLKTAKEVENY
+553 LTLKTAKEVEAY
-565 LEVCAKKIYGKYY
+565 LDGEAKKIYGKYY

>member
-18 YIINTKIPKIEKKT
+18 YIINTKIPEIKT
-32 LITDDEITKEKE
+32 QKLETLEELTKEKE
-44 SLKVILNE
+44 DLKEVLDS
-52 VVKDYEKLEKEAS
+52 VVKDYEELEISAVSDDIK
-65 EDEIRQL
+65 QL

-82 NSLITSMEEVIDK
+82 KSLITSMEEVIDE
-95 EKCDRNEAI
+95 EKCDKITAI
-104 TKVMKRKANE
+104 TKVMKRKAEE

-135 KLLRK
+135 KLIRK
-140 SLGIKEIDL
+140 ALGIKEVDL
-149 SKLKEDTILVAE
+149 STLTEDTILVSE
-161 EIPPSILLSSN
+161 EIPPSVLLSN
-172 LNYVKGIVSELGGKT
+172 NIGHVKGIVSEIGGKT
-187 SHVAILASTQGIP
+187 SHVAILASTLGIP

-208 SKTLTDGEVI
+208 SKTLTDGELI
-218 YVNGNEGYIENNL
+218 YVNGNEGFIENNL
-231 TDTKISEIKEKIKK
+231 TDTNINAIKEKIKK
-245 EEILKASL
+245 EELLKASL
-253 VDMKDKPSKTKDD
+253 VEMKDKPSLTKDN
-266 KSLLITANAGELSE
+266 KSLEITANAGDLSE

-299 LFLNRSVE
+299 LFLNRSTA

-327 QLIIRTLDIGG
+327 PLIIRTLDIGG
-338 DKKCPYIDIGKEQN
+338 DKKCPYIDIGEEQN

-378 RASYYGNIM
+378 RASNYGNVM
-387 IMYPMISSLE
+387 IMYPFVSSLE
-397 EIYKANEILDE
+397 EVYKANEILDE

-488 INSCLD
+488 IDSSRD
-494 KKEKFVGMCGEMA
+494 KKGKFVGMCGEMA

-526 NASMVLKVKKLISM
+526 NTSMVLKVKKLISM
-540 IDSKEAKMIADKV
+540 IDSKEAEKIANKV
-553 LTLKTAKEVENY
+553 LTLKTAKEVEAY
-565 LEVCAKKIYGKYY
+565 LDMEAKKIYGKYY

>member
-32 LITDDEITKEKE
+32 LITADEINSEKE
-44 SLKVILNE
+44 SLKLTLNE
-52 VVKDYEKLEKEAS
+52 VVKDYEKLEIEAS
-65 EDEIRQL
+65 EEEIRQL

-82 NSLITSMEEVIDK
+82 NSLITAMEEEIEK
-95 EKCDRNEAI
+95 EKCDKLTAI
-104 TKVMKRKANE
+104 TKVMKRKADE
-114 LSLVDNAYL
+114 LALVDNAYL
-123 KERSKDIEDVTN
+123 KERSKDIDDVTN
-135 KLLRK
+135 KLIRK
-140 SLGIKEIDL
+140 ALGIKEIDL
-149 SKLKEDTILVAE
+149 STIKEDTILVAE

-172 LNYVKGIVSELGGKT
+172 LGYIKGIVSEIGGKT
-187 SHVAILASTQGIP
+187 SHVAILASTLGIP

-208 SKTLTDGEVI
+208 SKTLTDGELI

-231 TDTKISEIKEKIKK
+231 TDTKISDIKEKIKK
-245 EEILKASL
+245 EELLKASL
-253 VDMKDKPSKTKDD
+253 EEMKDKPSLTKDN

-299 LFLNRSVE
+299 LFLNRSVA
-307 PEEDYLFNVYK
+307 PDEEYLFNVYK
-318 TFAEKLNGK
+318 TFAEKFK
-327 QLIIRTLDIGG
+327 EKPLIIRTLDIGG
-338 DKKCPYIDIGKEQN
+338 DKKCSYLDIKEEQN

-378 RASYYGNIM
+378 RASHYGNVM

-397 EIYKANEILDE
+397 EIYRASEILDE
-408 AKRELASKNI
+408 AKAELASNNI

-428 MIEVPSAAVIS
+428 MIEVPSTAVMA
-439 DILID
+439 DMLID

-479 GVIRLIKKT
+479 GVIRLIKNT
-488 INSCLD
+488 IDATKD
-494 KKEKFVGMCGEMA
+494 KKDKFVGMCGEMA

-526 NASMVLKVKKLISM
+526 NASMVLKVKKLISL
-540 IDSKEAKMIADKV
+540 IDSNEAKEIANKV
-553 LTLKTAKEVENY
+553 LTLKTAKEIESY

>member
-18 YIINTKIPKIEKKT
+18 YIINTKIPELKEKRLAT
-32 LITDDEITKEKE
+32 LEELTKEKE
-44 SLKVILNE
+44 ELKEVLDS
-52 VVKDYEKLEKEAS
+52 VVKDYEELEINAVSDDIK
-65 EDEIRQL
+65 QL

-82 NSLITSMEEVIDK
+82 KSLITSMEEVIDE
-95 EKCDRNEAI
+95 EKCDKITAI
-104 TKVMKRKANE
+104 TKVMKRKAEE

-135 KLLRK
+135 KLIRK
-140 SLGIKEIDL
+140 ALGIKEVDL
-149 SKLKEDTILVAE
+149 STLTEDTILVSE
-161 EIPPSILLSSN
+161 EIPPSVLLSN
-172 LNYVKGIVSELGGKT
+172 NIGHVKGIVSEIGGKT
-187 SHVAILASTQGIP
+187 SHVAILASTLGIP

-208 SKTLTDGEVI
+208 SKTLTDGELI

-231 TDTKISEIKEKIKK
+231 TDTNINVIKDKIKK
-245 EEILKASL
+245 EELLKASL
-253 VDMKDKPSKTKDD
+253 VEMKDKPSLTKDN
-266 KSLLITANAGELSE
+266 KSLEITANAGDLSE

-299 LFLNRSVE
+299 LFLNRSTA

-327 QLIIRTLDIGG
+327 PLIIRTLDIGG
-338 DKKCPYIDIGKEQN
+338 DKKCPYIDIGEEQN

-378 RASYYGNIM
+378 RASNYGNVM
-387 IMYPMISSLE
+387 IMYPFVSSLE
-397 EIYKANEILDE
+397 EVYKANEILDE

-488 INSCLD
+488 IDSVKD
-494 KKEKFVGMCGEMA
+494 KKDKFVGMCGEMA

-540 IDSKEAKMIADKV
+540 IDSKEAKEIANKV
-553 LTLKTAKEVENY
+553 LNLKTAKEVEAY
-565 LEVCAKKIYGKYY
+565 LDKVAKKIYGKYY

>member
-18 YIINTKIPKIEKKT
+18 YIINTKIPELKVQKLT
-32 LITDDEITKEKE
+32 TDEELTKEKE
-44 SLKVILNE
+44 ALKEVLNS
-52 VVKDYEKLEKEAS
+52 VVKDYEELETNAVS
-65 EDEIRQL
+65 EDIKQL

-82 NSLITSMEEVIDK
+82 KSLITSMEEVIDE
-95 EKCDRNEAI
+95 EKCNKLNAI
-104 TKVMKRKANE
+104 TKVMKRKAEE

-135 KLLRK
+135 KLIRK
-140 SLGIKEIDL
+140 ALGIKEVDL
-149 SKLKEDTILVAE
+149 SILTEDTILVSE
-161 EIPPSILLSSN
+161 EIPPSVLLSN
-172 LNYVKGIVSELGGKT
+172 NIDHVKGIVSEIGGKT
-187 SHVAILASTQGIP
+187 SHVAILASTLGIP

-208 SKTLTDGEVI
+208 SKTLTDGELI
-218 YVNGNEGYIENNL
+218 YVNGNEGFIENNL
-231 TDTKISEIKEKIKK
+231 TDTNINAIKEKIKK
-245 EEILKASL
+245 EELLKASL
-253 VDMKDKPSKTKDD
+253 QEMKDKESLTKDN
-266 KSLLITANAGELSE
+266 KSIEITANAGDLSE

-299 LFLNRSVE
+299 LFLNRSTA

-327 QLIIRTLDIGG
+327 PLIIRTLDIGG
-338 DKKCPYIDIGKEQN
+338 DKKCPYIDIGEEQN

-378 RASYYGNIM
+378 RASHYGNVM
-387 IMYPMISSLE
+387 IMYPFVSSLE
-397 EIYKANEILDE
+397 EVYKANEILDE

-488 INSCLD
+488 IDSVKD
-494 KKEKFVGMCGEMA
+494 KKDKFVGMCGEMA

-540 IDSKEAKMIADKV
+540 IDSKEAEEIANKV
-553 LTLKTAKEVENY
+553 LTLKTAKEIEAY
-565 LEVCAKKIYGKYY
+565 LDSKAKKIYGKYY

>member
-18 YIINTKIPKIEKKT
+18 YIINTKIPELKEKRLAT
-32 LITDDEITKEKE
+32 LEELTKEKE
-44 SLKVILNE
+44 ELKEVLDS
-52 VVKDYEKLEKEAS
+52 VVKDYEELETNAVSDDIK
-65 EDEIRQL
+65 QL

-82 NSLITSMEEVIDK
+82 KSLITSMEEVIDE
-95 EKCDRNEAI
+95 EKCDKITAI
-104 TKVMKRKANE
+104 TKVMKRKAEE

-135 KLLRK
+135 KLIRK
-140 SLGIKEIDL
+140 ALGIKEVDL
-149 SKLKEDTILVAE
+149 STLTEDTILVSE
-161 EIPPSILLSSN
+161 EIPPSVLLSN
-172 LNYVKGIVSELGGKT
+172 NIGHVKGIVSEIGGKT
-187 SHVAILASTQGIP
+187 SHVAILASTLGIP

-208 SKTLTDGEVI
+208 SKTLTDGELI
-218 YVNGNEGYIENNL
+218 YVNGNEGFIENNL
-231 TDTKISEIKEKIKK
+231 TDTNINAIKEKIKK
-245 EEILKASL
+245 EELLKASL
-253 VDMKDKPSKTKDD
+253 QEMKDKPSLTKDN
-266 KSLLITANAGELSE
+266 KSLEITANAGDLSE

-299 LFLNRSVE
+299 LFLNRSTA

-327 QLIIRTLDIGG
+327 PLIIRTLDIGG
-338 DKKCPYIDIGKEQN
+338 DKKCPYIDIGEEQN

-378 RASYYGNIM
+378 RASNYGNIM
-387 IMYPMISSLE
+387 IMYPFVSSLE
-397 EIYKANEILDE
+397 EVYKANEILDE

-439 DILID
+439 NILID

-488 INSCLD
+488 IDSVKD
-494 KKEKFVGMCGEMA
+494 KKDKFVGMCGEMA

-515 LVGLGLQEFSV
+515 LVGLGLHEFSV

-540 IDSKEAKMIADKV
+540 IDSREAELIANKV
-553 LTLKTAKEVENY
+553 LTLKTAKEIEAY
-565 LEVCAKKIYGKYY
+565 LDGEAKKIYGKYY

>member
-18 YIINTKIPKIEKKT
+18 YIINTKIPEIKT
-32 LITDDEITKEKE
+32 QKLETLEELTKEKE
-44 SLKVILNE
+44 ELKEVLDS
-52 VVKDYEKLEKEAS
+52 VVKDYEELEINPLSDDIK
-65 EDEIRQL
+65 QL

-82 NSLITSMEEVIDK
+82 KSLITSMEEVIDE
-95 EKCDRNEAI
+95 EKCDKITAI
-104 TKVMKRKANE
+104 TKVMKRKAEE

-135 KLLRK
+135 KLIRK
-140 SLGIKEIDL
+140 ALGIKEIDL
-149 SKLKEDTILVAE
+149 STLTEDTILVSE
-161 EIPPSILLSSN
+161 EIPPSVLLSN
-172 LNYVKGIVSELGGKT
+172 NIEHVKGIISEIGGKT
-187 SHVAILASTQGIP
+187 SHVAILASTLGIP

-208 SKTLTDGEVI
+208 SKTLTDGELI
-218 YVNGNEGYIENNL
+218 YVNGNEGFIENNL
-231 TDTKISEIKEKIKK
+231 TDTSINAIKEKIKK
-245 EEILKASL
+245 EEMLKESL
-253 VDMKDKPSKTKDD
+253 MEMKDKPSLTKDN
-266 KSLLITANAGELSE
+266 KNLEITANAGDLSE

-299 LFLNRSVE
+299 LFLNRSTA

-327 QLIIRTLDIGG
+327 PLIIRTLDVGG
-338 DKKCPYIDIGKEQN
+338 DKKCPYIDIGDEQN

-378 RASYYGNIM
+378 RASYYGNVM
-387 IMYPMISSLE
+387 IMYPFVSSLE
-397 EIYKANEILDE
+397 EVYKANEILDE

-488 INSCLD
+488 IDSCLD
-494 KKEKFVGMCGEMA
+494 KKDKFVGMCGEMA

-540 IDSKEAKMIADKV
+540 IDSKKAKEITDYV
-553 LTLKTAKEVENY
+553 LTLKTSKEVEAY
-565 LEVCAKKIYGKYY
+565 LDSKAKKIYGKYY

>member
-52 VVKDYEKLEKEAS
+52 VAKDYEKLEKEAS

-104 TKVMKRKANE
+104 TKVMKRKADE

-123 KERSKDIEDVTN
+123 KMRSKDIEDVTN

-140 SLGIKEIDL
+140 SLGINEIDL

-172 LNYVKGIVSELGGKT
+172 LGYVKGIVSELGGKT
-187 SHVAILASTQGIP
+187 SHVAILASTLGIP

-208 SKTLTDGEVI
+208 SKTLTDGELI

-231 TDTKISEIKEKIKK
+231 TNTKINEIKDKIKK
-245 EEILKASL
+245 EELLKASL
-253 VDMKDKPSKTKDD
+253 EEMKDKPSLTKDN
-266 KSLLITANAGELSE
+266 KPLLITANAGELSE

-299 LFLNRSVE
+299 LFLNRSVA
-307 PEEDYLFNVYK
+307 PDEEYLFNIYK
-318 TFAEKLNGK
+318 TFAEKFK
-327 QLIIRTLDIGG
+327 EKPLIIRTLDIGG
-338 DKKCPYIDIGKEQN
+338 DKKCPYLDIKEEQN

-370 KVSLRAIL
+370 KVSLRAML
-378 RASYYGNIM
+378 RASHYGNVM

-397 EIYKANEILDE
+397 EIYKASEILDE

-428 MIEVPSAAVIS
+428 MVEVPSTAIIS
-439 DILID
+439 DMLID

-488 INSCLD
+488 IDSCLG

-507 ADPLAIIL
+507 ADPPAIIL

-526 NASMVLKVKKLISM
+526 NASMVLKVKKLISL
-540 IDSKEAKMIADKV
+540 IDSKEAKEIANKV
-553 LTLKTAKEVENY
+553 LTLKTAKEIETY

>member
-32 LITDDEITKEKE
+32 LITAEEIAKEKE
-44 SLKVILNE
+44 SLKLTLNE
-52 VVKDYEKLEKEAS
+52 VVKDYEKLEVEAS
-65 EDEIRQL
+65 GDEIRQL

-82 NSLITSMEEVIDK
+82 NSLITAMEEEIEK
-95 EKCDRNEAI
+95 EKCDKLTAI
-104 TKVMKRKANE
+104 TKVMKRKADE
-114 LSLVDNAYL
+114 LALVDNAYL

-135 KLLRK
+135 KLIRK
-140 SLGIKEIDL
+140 ALGIKEIDL
-149 SKLKEDTILVAE
+149 STIKEDTILVAE

-172 LNYVKGIVSELGGKT
+172 LGYIKGIVSEIGGKT
-187 SHVAILASTQGIP
+187 SHVAILASTLGIP

-208 SKTLTDGEVI
+208 SKTLTDGELI

-231 TDTKISEIKEKIKK
+231 TDTKISDIKEKIKK
-245 EEILKASL
+245 EELLKASL
-253 VDMKDKPSKTKDD
+253 EEMKDKASLTKDN

-299 LFLNRSVE
+299 LFLNRSVA
-307 PEEDYLFNVYK
+307 PDEEYLFNVYK
-318 TFAEKLNGK
+318 TFAEKFK
-327 QLIIRTLDIGG
+327 EKPLIIRTLDIGG
-338 DKKCPYIDIGKEQN
+338 DKKCSYLDIKEEQN

-378 RASYYGNIM
+378 RASHYGNVM

-397 EIYKANEILDE
+397 EIYRASEILDE
-408 AKRELASKNI
+408 AKAELASNNI

-428 MIEVPSAAVIS
+428 MVEVPSTAVMA
-439 DILID
+439 DMLID

-479 GVIRLIKKT
+479 GVIRLIKNT
-488 INSCLD
+488 IDAAKD
-494 KKEKFVGMCGEMA
+494 KKDKFVGMCGEMA

-526 NASMVLKVKKLISM
+526 NASMVLKVKKLISL
-540 IDSKEAKMIADKV
+540 IDSNEAKEIANKV
-553 LTLKTAKEVENY
+553 LTLKTAKEIESY
-565 LEVCAKKIYGKYY
+565 LDSEAKKIYGKYY

>member
-18 YIINTKIPKIEKKT
+18 YIINTKITKIEKKT
-32 LITDDEITKEKE
+32 LITADEIISEKE
-44 SLKVILNE
+44 SLKLILNE
-52 VVKDYEKLEKEAS
+52 VVKDYEKLEMEAS
-65 EDEIRQL
+65 EEEIRQL

-82 NSLITSMEEVIDK
+82 NSLVTSMEEEIEK
-95 EKCDRNEAI
+95 EKCDKLTAI
-104 TKVMKRKANE
+104 TKVMKRKADE
-114 LSLVDNAYL
+114 LALVDNAYL
-123 KERSKDIEDVTN
+123 KMRSKDIEDVTN

-140 SLGIKEIDL
+140 ALGIKEIDL
-149 SKLKEDTILVAE
+149 SMLKEDTILVAE
-161 EIPPSILLSSN
+161 EIPPSILLSSH
-172 LNYVKGIVSELGGKT
+172 LGYIKGIVSELGGKT
-187 SHVAILASTQGIP
+187 SHVAILASTLGIP

-208 SKTLTDGEVI
+208 SKTLTDGELI

-231 TDTKISEIKEKIKK
+231 TNTKISEIKEKIKK
-245 EEILKASL
+245 EELLKASL
-253 VDMKDKPSKTKDD
+253 EEMKDKPSLTKDN
-266 KSLLITANAGELSE
+266 KPLLITANAGELSE

-299 LFLNRSVE
+299 LFLNRSVA
-307 PEEDYLFNVYK
+307 PDEEYLFNVYK
-318 TFAEKLNGK
+318 TFAEKFK
-327 QLIIRTLDIGG
+327 EKPLIIRTLDIGG
-338 DKKCPYIDIGKEQN
+338 DKKCSYLDIKEEQN

-378 RASYYGNIM
+378 RASHYGNVM

-397 EIYKANEILDE
+397 EIYRASEILDE
-408 AKRELASKNI
+408 AKAELASNNI

-428 MIEVPSAAVIS
+428 MVEVPSTAVMA
-439 DILID
+439 DMLID

-479 GVIRLIKKT
+479 GVIRLIKNT
-488 INSCLD
+488 IDALKD
-494 KKEKFVGMCGEMA
+494 KKDKFVGMCGEMA

-526 NASMVLKVKKLISM
+526 NASMVLKVKKLISL
-540 IDSKEAKMIADKV
+540 IDSKEAKEIANKV
-553 LTLKTAKEVENY
+553 LTLKTAKEIESY
-565 LEVCAKKIYGKYY
+565 LDSEAKKIYGKYY

>member
-18 YIINTKIPKIEKKT
+18 YIINTKIPELKEKRLAT
-32 LITDDEITKEKE
+32 LEELTKEKE
-44 SLKVILNE
+44 ELKEVLDS
-52 VVKDYEKLEKEAS
+52 VVKDYEELEINAVSDDIK
-65 EDEIRQL
+65 QL

-82 NSLITSMEEVIDK
+82 KSLITSMEEVIDE
-95 EKCDRNEAI
+95 EKCDKITAI
-104 TKVMKRKANE
+104 TKVMKRKAEE

-135 KLLRK
+135 KLIRK
-140 SLGIKEIDL
+140 ALGIKEVDL
-149 SKLKEDTILVAE
+149 STLTEDTILVSE
-161 EIPPSILLSSN
+161 EIPPSVLLSN
-172 LNYVKGIVSELGGKT
+172 NIGHVKGIVSEIGGKT
-187 SHVAILASTQGIP
+187 SHVAILASTLGIP

-208 SKTLTDGEVI
+208 SKTLTDGELI

-231 TDTKISEIKEKIKK
+231 TDTNINVIKDKIKK
-245 EEILKASL
+245 EELLKASL
-253 VDMKDKPSKTKDD
+253 VEMKDKPSLTKDN
-266 KSLLITANAGELSE
+266 KSLEITANAGDLSE

-299 LFLNRSVE
+299 LFLNRSTA

-327 QLIIRTLDIGG
+327 PLIIRTLDIGG
-338 DKKCPYIDIGKEQN
+338 DKKCPYIDIGEEQN

-378 RASYYGNIM
+378 RASNYGNVM
-387 IMYPMISSLE
+387 IMYPFVSSLE
-397 EIYKANEILDE
+397 EVYKANEILDE

-488 INSCLD
+488 IDSVKD
-494 KKEKFVGMCGEMA
+494 KKDKFVGMCGEMA

-540 IDSKEAKMIADKV
+540 IDSKEAKEIANKV
-553 LTLKTAKEVENY
+553 LNLKTAKEVEAY
-565 LEVCAKKIYGKYY
+565 LDMEAKKIYGKYY

>member
-32 LITDDEITKEKE
+32 LITDDEIIKEKE
-44 SLKVILNE
+44 SLKVILND

-104 TKVMKRKANE
+104 TKVMKRKADE

-123 KERSKDIEDVTN
+123 KMRSKDIEDLTN
-135 KLLRK
+135 KILRK
-140 SLGIKEIDL
+140 SLGINEIDL

-253 VDMKDKPSKTKDD
+253 VDMKEKPSKTKDD

>member
-32 LITDDEITKEKE
+32 LITADEINSEKE
-44 SLKVILNE
+44 SLKLTLNE
-52 VVKDYEKLEKEAS
+52 VVKDYEKLEIEAS
-65 EDEIRQL
+65 EEEIRQL

-82 NSLITSMEEVIDK
+82 NSLITAMEEEIEK
-95 EKCDRNEAI
+95 EKCDKLTAI
-104 TKVMKRKANE
+104 TKVMKRKADE
-114 LSLVDNAYL
+114 LALVDNAYL
-123 KERSKDIEDVTN
+123 KERSKDIDDVTN
-135 KLLRK
+135 KLIRK
-140 SLGIKEIDL
+140 ALGIKEIDL
-149 SKLKEDTILVAE
+149 STIKEDTILVAE

-172 LNYVKGIVSELGGKT
+172 LGYIKGIVSEIGGKT
-187 SHVAILASTQGIP
+187 SHVAILASTLGIP

-208 SKTLTDGEVI
+208 SKTLTDGELI

-231 TDTKISEIKEKIKK
+231 TDTKISDIKEKIKK
-245 EEILKASL
+245 EELLKASL
-253 VDMKDKPSKTKDD
+253 EEMKDKPSLTKDN

-299 LFLNRSVE
+299 LFLNRSVA
-307 PEEDYLFNVYK
+307 PDEEYLFNVYK
-318 TFAEKLNGK
+318 TFAEKFK
-327 QLIIRTLDIGG
+327 EKPLIIRTLDIGG
-338 DKKCPYIDIGKEQN
+338 DKKCSYLDIKEEQN

-378 RASYYGNIM
+378 RASHYGNVM

-397 EIYKANEILDE
+397 EIYRASEILDE
-408 AKRELASKNI
+408 AKAELASNNI

-428 MIEVPSAAVIS
+428 MVEVPSTAVMA
-439 DILID
+439 DMLID

-479 GVIRLIKKT
+479 GVIRLIKNT
-488 INSCLD
+488 IDATKD
-494 KKEKFVGMCGEMA
+494 KKDKFVGMCGEMA

-540 IDSKEAKMIADKV
+540 IDSRKAKEIADYV
-553 LTLKTAKEVENY
+553 LTLKTAKEVEAY
-565 LEVCAKKIYGKYY
+565 LDGEAKKIYGKYY

>member
-32 LITDDEITKEKE
+32 LITAEEIAKEKE
-44 SLKVILNE
+44 SLKLTLNE
-52 VVKDYEKLEKEAS
+52 VVKDYEKLEVEAS

-82 NSLITSMEEVIDK
+82 NSLITSMEEEIEK
-95 EKCDRNEAI
+95 EKCDKLTAI
-104 TKVMKRKANE
+104 TKVMKRKADE
-114 LSLVDNAYL
+114 LALVDNAYL

-135 KLLRK
+135 KLIRK
-140 SLGIKEIDL
+140 ALGIKEIDL
-149 SKLKEDTILVAE
+149 STIKEDTILVAE

-172 LNYVKGIVSELGGKT
+172 LGYIKGIVSEIGGKT
-187 SHVAILASTQGIP
+187 SHVAILASTLGIP

-208 SKTLTDGEVI
+208 SKTLTDGELI

-231 TDTKISEIKEKIKK
+231 TDTKISDIKEKIKK
-245 EEILKASL
+245 EELLKASL
-253 VDMKDKPSKTKDD
+253 EEMKDKPSLTKDN

-299 LFLNRSVE
+299 LFLNRSVA
-307 PEEDYLFNVYK
+307 PDEEYLFNVYK
-318 TFAEKLNGK
+318 TFAEKFK
-327 QLIIRTLDIGG
+327 EKPLIIRTLDIGG
-338 DKKCPYIDIGKEQN
+338 DKKCSYLDIKEEQN

-378 RASYYGNIM
+378 RASHYGNVM

-397 EIYKANEILDE
+397 EIYRASEILDE
-408 AKRELASKNI
+408 AKAELASNNI

-428 MIEVPSAAVIS
+428 MVEVPSTAVMA
-439 DILID
+439 DMLID

-479 GVIRLIKKT
+479 GVIRLIKNT
-488 INSCLD
+488 IDAAKD
-494 KKEKFVGMCGEMA
+494 KKDKFVGMCGEMA

-526 NASMVLKVKKLISM
+526 NASMVLKVKKLISL
-540 IDSKEAKMIADKV
+540 IDSNEAKEIANKV
-553 LTLKTAKEVENY
+553 LTLKTAKEIESY

>member
-18 YIINTKIPKIEKKT
+18 YIINTKIPELKEKRLAT
-32 LITDDEITKEKE
+32 LEELTKEKE
-44 SLKVILNE
+44 ELKEVLDS
-52 VVKDYEKLEKEAS
+52 VVKDYEELEINAVSDDIK
-65 EDEIRQL
+65 QL

-82 NSLITSMEEVIDK
+82 KSLITSMEEVIDE
-95 EKCDRNEAI
+95 EKCDKITAI
-104 TKVMKRKANE
+104 TKVMKRKAEE

-135 KLLRK
+135 KLIRK
-140 SLGIKEIDL
+140 ALGIKEVDL
-149 SKLKEDTILVAE
+149 STLTEDTILVSE
-161 EIPPSILLSSN
+161 EIPPSVLLSN
-172 LNYVKGIVSELGGKT
+172 NIGHVKGIVSEIGGKT
-187 SHVAILASTQGIP
+187 SHVAILASTLGIP

-208 SKTLTDGEVI
+208 SKTLTDGELI
-218 YVNGNEGYIENNL
+218 YVNGNEGFIENNL
-231 TDTKISEIKEKIKK
+231 TDTNINAIKEKIKK
-245 EEILKASL
+245 EELLKASL
-253 VDMKDKPSKTKDD
+253 VEMKDKTSLTKDN
-266 KSLLITANAGELSE
+266 KSLEITANAGDLSE

-299 LFLNRSVE
+299 LFLNRSTA

-327 QLIIRTLDIGG
+327 PLIIRTLDIGG
-338 DKKCPYIDIGKEQN
+338 DKKCPYIDIGEEQN

-378 RASYYGNIM
+378 RASNYGNVM

-397 EIYKANEILDE
+397 EVYKTNEILDE

-488 INSCLD
+488 IDSVKD
-494 KKEKFVGMCGEMA
+494 KKDKFVGMCGEMA

-540 IDSKEAKMIADKV
+540 IDSKEAEKIANKV
-553 LTLKTAKEVENY
+553 LTLKTAKEVEAY
-565 LEVCAKKIYGKYY
+565 LDMEAKKIYGKYY

>member
-32 LITDDEITKEKE
+32 LITAEEIAKEKE
-44 SLKVILNE
+44 SLKLTLNE
-52 VVKDYEKLEKEAS
+52 VVKDYEKLEVEAS

-82 NSLITSMEEVIDK
+82 NSLITAMEEEIEK
-95 EKCDRNEAI
+95 EKCDKLTAI
-104 TKVMKRKANE
+104 TKVMKRKADE
-114 LSLVDNAYL
+114 LALVDNAYL

-135 KLLRK
+135 KLIRK
-140 SLGIKEIDL
+140 ALGIKEIDL
-149 SKLKEDTILVAE
+149 STIKEDTILVAE

-172 LNYVKGIVSELGGKT
+172 LGYIKGIVSEIGGKT
-187 SHVAILASTQGIP
+187 SHVAILASTLGIP

-208 SKTLTDGEVI
+208 SKTLTDGELI

-231 TDTKISEIKEKIKK
+231 TDTKISDIKEKIKK
-245 EEILKASL
+245 EELLKASL
-253 VDMKDKPSKTKDD
+253 EEMKDKASLTKDN

-299 LFLNRSVE
+299 LFLNRSVA
-307 PEEDYLFNVYK
+307 PDEEYLFNVYK
-318 TFAEKLNGK
+318 TFAEKFK
-327 QLIIRTLDIGG
+327 EKPLIIRTLDIGG
-338 DKKCPYIDIGKEQN
+338 DKKCSYLDIKEEQN

-378 RASYYGNIM
+378 RASHYGNVM

-397 EIYKANEILDE
+397 EIYRASEILDE
-408 AKRELASKNI
+408 AKAELASNNI

-428 MIEVPSAAVIS
+428 MVEVPSTAVMA
-439 DILID
+439 DMLID

-479 GVIRLIKKT
+479 GVIRLIKNT
-488 INSCLD
+488 IDAAKD
-494 KKEKFVGMCGEMA
+494 KKDKFVGMCGEMA

-526 NASMVLKVKKLISM
+526 NASMVLKVKKLISL
-540 IDSKEAKMIADKV
+540 IDSNEAKEIANKV
-553 LTLKTAKEVENY
+553 LTLKTAKEIESY
-565 LEVCAKKIYGKYY
+565 LDSEAKKIYGKYY

>member
-18 YIINTKIPKIEKKT
+18 YIINTKIPELKVQKLT
-32 LITDDEITKEKE
+32 TDEELTKEKE
-44 SLKVILNE
+44 ALKEVLNS
-52 VVKDYEKLEKEAS
+52 VVKDYEELETNAVS
-65 EDEIRQL
+65 EDIKQL

-82 NSLITSMEEVIDK
+82 KSLITSMEEVIDE
-95 EKCDRNEAI
+95 EKCDKITAI
-104 TKVMKRKANE
+104 TKVMKRKAEE

-135 KLLRK
+135 KLIRK
-140 SLGIKEIDL
+140 ALGIKEVDL
-149 SKLKEDTILVAE
+149 SILTEDTILVSE
-161 EIPPSILLSSN
+161 EIPPSVLLSN
-172 LNYVKGIVSELGGKT
+172 NIGHVKGIVSEIGGKT
-187 SHVAILASTQGIP
+187 SHVAILASTLGIP

-208 SKTLTDGEVI
+208 SKTLTDGELI
-218 YVNGNEGYIENNL
+218 YVNGNEGFIENNL
-231 TDTKISEIKEKIKK
+231 TDTNINTIKEKIKK
-245 EEILKASL
+245 EELLKASL
-253 VDMKDKPSKTKDD
+253 VEMKDKESLTKDN
-266 KSLLITANAGELSE
+266 KSLEITANAGDLSE

-299 LFLNRSVE
+299 LFLNRSTA

-327 QLIIRTLDIGG
+327 PLIIRTLDIGG
-338 DKKCPYIDIGKEQN
+338 DKKCPYIDIGEEQN

-378 RASYYGNIM
+378 RASHYGNVM
-387 IMYPMISSLE
+387 IMYPFVSSLE
-397 EIYKANEILDE
+397 EVYKANEILDE

-488 INSCLD
+488 IDSSRD
-494 KKEKFVGMCGEMA
+494 KKDKFVGMCGEMA

-515 LVGLGLQEFSV
+515 LVGLGLHEFSV

-540 IDSKEAKMIADKV
+540 IDSKEAEEIANKV
-553 LTLKTAKEVENY
+553 LTLKTAKEIEAY
-565 LEVCAKKIYGKYY
+565 LDMEAKKIYGKYY